1 MYLIGDMT
9 ARTRLT
15 PSSYSSSKV
24 VRAGEVRIPCCGPRT
39 AELLVDPILS
49 RTHPH
54 CSGSSDHPRLRLHLT
69 PPCSLV
75 LFVRKWFKQQSCAER
90 IHGSL
95 SFMATAHLRSLR
107 CLIIPCNGFVF
118 RPLSCISVIRGPGH
132 RWLVLCFCDLWIL
145 MELSWPFTFLPRNSS
160 QFACASNVPG
170 PAIGYSRWK
179 RSTHWLSLLHRFFE
193 T

>member
-1 MYLIGDMT
+1 M
-9 ARTRLT
+9 
-15 PSSYSSSKV
+15 
-24 VRAGEVRIPCCGPRT
+24 
-39 AELLVDPILS
+39 DPILS

-95 SFMATAHLRSLR
+95 SFYGY
-107 CLIIPCNGFVF
+107 CLSTESTLPYY
-118 RPLSCISVIRGPGH
+118 PLQRVCISPS
-132 RWLVLCFCDLWIL
+132 VLHIGDPRTRSPLACVVFCDLWIL

-170 PAIGYSRWK
+170 PTIGYSRWK
-179 RSTHWLSLLHRFFE
+179 RSSEWLSLPHRFFE
-193 T
+193 TLKMIALAQEEWLRSAPSSVSGQLSQWTGWSCLIPRVPRR

>member
-1 MYLIGDMT
+1 VTSTSHVSLIVTFSPPARAMYLIGDMT

-54 CSGSSDHPRLRLHLT
+54 CSGSSDHPRSRLHLT
-69 PPCSLV
+69 SPCSLV

-95 SFMATAHLRSLR
+95 SLYGYCPSTESTL
-107 CLIIPCNGFVF
+107 PYY
-118 RPLSCISVIRGPGH
+118 PLQRVCISPS
-132 RWLVLCFCDLWIL
+132 VLHIGDPRTRSPLALCCVFAI
-145 MELSWPFTFLPRNSS
+145 SGFL
-160 QFACASNVPG
+160 
-170 PAIGYSRWK
+170 
-179 RSTHWLSLLHRFFE
+179 
-193 T
+193 